1 MRWFLVRVQDL
12 EPILF
17 MKSSTTVLIK
27 ALQVLSKEIQS
38 EDGVANAAIAEAAVR
53 LKELDNRVKELE
65 DLIADVIQQLE
76 KIT

>member
-1 MRWFLVRVQDL
+1 
-12 EPILF
+12 